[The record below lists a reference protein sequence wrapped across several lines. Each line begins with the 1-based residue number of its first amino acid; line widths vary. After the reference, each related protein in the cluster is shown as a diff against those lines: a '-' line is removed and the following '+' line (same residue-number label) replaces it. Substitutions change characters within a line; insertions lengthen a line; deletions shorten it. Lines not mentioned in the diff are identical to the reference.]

1 MAVLNPLPK
10 PPAIMRHRSTVADLY
25 RLHEEKG
32 PGSTRRMELIDGEI
46 IDMMPPGPFHSGITE
61 EAVEAIRRKV
71 SAALRVRSQN
81 PISINKHNE
90 PQPDIA
96 IVEKRQDSYTVS
108 HPTPDDIRLVIEIS
122 DSSLDYDLNIK
133 RLVYAK
139 AEIEE
144 YWVMDVQ
151 ERELHLFR
159 RPWQG
164 DYTEHLSFKEDEEI
178 ICSTIPELKLSV
190 REMLPAIC
198 WK

>member
-25 RLHEEKG
+25 RLHEENG

-46 IDMMPPGPFHSGITE
+46 IDMMPPRPFHSASNSKISRLISGRIPSDLELRCQEPVAITC
-61 EAVEAIRRKV
+61 
-71 SAALRVRSQN
+71 
-81 PISINKHNE
+81 HNH
-90 PQPDIA
+90 PQPDLC
-96 IVEKRQDSYTVS
+96 IVLARDDEYALS
-108 HPTPDDIRLVIEIS
+108 HPTPDDIRLIIEIS
-122 DSSLDYDLNIK
+122 DSSLDYDLNVK
-133 RLVYAK
+133 RLIYAK

-151 ERELHLFR
+151 DRELHLFR

-164 DYTEHLSFKEDEEI
+164 DYTEHLSFKDDDEI
-178 ICSTIPELKLSV
+178 QCSTIPELKLTV